1 MYGFRSPETTVIKLQ
16 ICLDAK
22 NWSDSDSK
30 DMDKI
35 KSDMSMYSSVKEL
48 SISDATSKLL
58 SMQGDWHSASLDSR
72 IFLSFSRAEFD
83 YHRLSLVERSKL
95 LAGYSG
101 GNNTSKSLVGDIRRP
116 VGEWQQ
122 WQEKLQYL
130 IGGSRS
136 TATSSTFS
144 LSSFPSEMKT
154 VVVTFVLLFRGRS
167 ATYRRRG
174 SDFTAAEVRESLL
187 TLTSEALKHRQRLE
201 KAEIL
206 CSPGTLSEKDTLLL
220 YPELWRL

>member
-1 MYGFRSPETTVIKLQ
+1 
-16 ICLDAK
+16 
-22 NWSDSDSK
+22 
-30 DMDKI
+30 MDKI

-122 WQEKLQYL
+122 WQEKL
-130 IGGSRS
+130 
-136 TATSSTFS
+136 
-144 LSSFPSEMKT
+144 
-154 VVVTFVLLFRGRS
+154 
-167 ATYRRRG
+167 
-174 SDFTAAEVRESLL
+174 
-187 TLTSEALKHRQRLE
+187 
-201 KAEIL
+201 
-206 CSPGTLSEKDTLLL
+206 
-220 YPELWRL
+220 